1 MSSASSRALARPR
14 ASAPSASRFR
24 GSRRA
29 SALFARRRPLRS
41 RDSSSSR
48 DVAAPPPVPPIRA
61 AASSSS
67 GFGGPPVNRLDE
79 GAARERVMRLA
90 SQTAQGAGALEAIS
104 GCLASMPGAT
114 NHRLALFRFPTP
126 KSILDTVAL
135 NLHQPRWVVA
145 FDALAN
151 APRRPGDPPFCFGVT
166 HPAEVPPAEAIEP
179 GADPVAPAVGS
190 VGFVCRLDDV
200 YHDNKEE
207 RLYVT
212 SKVVGRFRVDRVVA
226 DHPFFVA
233 ETSEVFDEAIEDDD
247 AGEEAEEKNALREAE
262 MRAWALLL
270 ETERLG
276 RKIAD
281 SELASSTAL
290 DYDAR
295 RCSPI
300 ASERPPWDADP
311 PAPERRAEL
320 FSWAVARRCH
330 LTEAEHL
337 RATRTTSTRERLEL
351 VVEKLEEGV
360 RFLAAVSAVEGE
372 AGEEVIEGDEA
383 GEGEGEGAEA
393 RKASDATEPRER

>member
-48 DVAAPPPVPPIRA
+48 DVAAPPVPPPIRA

-247 AGEEAEEKNALREAE
+247 AGEEAERKALREAE
-262 MRAWALLL
+262 MRVWALLL

-276 RKIAD
+276 RKIDD

-300 ASERPPWDADP
+300 VSERPPWDADP

-320 FSWAVARRCH
+320 FSWAVARRCR

-372 AGEEVIEGDEA
+372 AGEEGIEGDDKA
-383 GEGEGEGAEA
+383 GEGAGEGAEA

>member
-1 MSSASSRALARPR
+1 M
-14 ASAPSASRFR
+14 
-24 GSRRA
+24 
-29 SALFARRRPLRS
+29 
-41 RDSSSSR
+41 
-48 DVAAPPPVPPIRA
+48 
-61 AASSSS
+61 
-67 GFGGPPVNRLDE
+67 NRLDE

-233 ETSEVFDEAIEDDD
+233 ETSEVFDEAIKEDD
-247 AGEEAEEKNALREAE
+247 AGEEALREAE

-276 RKIAD
+276 RKIDD

-383 GEGEGEGAEA
+383 GEGAGRGRRREKRATRRSPASGETQSVET
-393 RKASDATEPRER
+393 KAAFDVMR